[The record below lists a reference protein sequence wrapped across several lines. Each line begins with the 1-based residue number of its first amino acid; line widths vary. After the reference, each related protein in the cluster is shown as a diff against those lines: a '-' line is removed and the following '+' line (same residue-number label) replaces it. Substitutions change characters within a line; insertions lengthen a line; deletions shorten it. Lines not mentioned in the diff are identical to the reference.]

1 MNYFINQRVK
11 DFIESREIKAVDFA
25 KEIGLNSDR
34 VSKWF
39 RMKEKIPAEH
49 VIIIIEKYKD
59 IDARWLLTGEGEMNT
74 GGLEIAAEPKPIY
87 KNGDCCALC
96 EGKDKLIATL
106 EKSILDKETIIEL
119 LKPKKETGASNSAQL
134 GQVAKG

>member
-11 DFIESREIKAVDFA
+11 EFIETREIKPIDFA

-59 IDARWLLTGEGEMNT
+59 IDARWLLTGE
-74 GGLEIAAEPKPIY
+74 ASAPARAKPY
-87 KNGDCCALC
+87 KNDTELDVVNNRGDYCKLC
-96 EGKDKLIATL
+96 REKDKLIDEL
-106 EKSILDKETIIEL
+106 REDKAW
-119 LKPKKETGASNSAQL
+119 LKKQVEDKKETGFADSAQI
-134 GQVAKG
+134 G